1 MDPFKKPLCL
11 LCRVHAIVQLII
23 QLSSILYIVTQTG
36 VNLNMIEFIITTNL
50 YKKGGTHAHH
60 CASGSSSLKNVPL
73 AQLVHLRI
81 FGGDHQ
87 ANSTA
92 LSTASKKI

>member
-50 YKKGGTHAHH
+50 YKCVFKKAGFQHRESWMKLGPEERSVRFGYMSTGR
-60 CASGSSSLKNVPL
+60 SG
-73 AQLVHLRI
+73 
-81 FGGDHQ
+81 
-87 ANSTA
+87 
-92 LSTASKKI
+92 